1 MPLQK
6 GDITYYVKQDLKLKT
21 CLLFLLIDPSGV
33 WMGPPDKREPKVSS
47 SIFDQPYQSIS
58 TPSDSSM
65 TNQILSIQ
73 NNIQKPSASNEI
85 SLVTREEDNNLTQG
99 SAHCS
104 PFTKI
109 CEDKNDLIISD
120 HCNTSFCQT
129 KVSGEG
135 NCETPVRKVAKPS
148 EDSSQSSYA
157 QSRATTNAITI
168 PERQRKAASMQ
179 YHTPKDNDILNS
191 IDRSTFNSPRV
202 VSCNLELLKTDDC
215 NDALFLKPT
224 EKPTTLNLNL
234 TTSIYNPS
242 KNDSKMQQSLHLAI
256 NTNSRSEVLPNEQE
270 PDHSSLNIGNSF
282 SVPTSPTDACASSP
296 IYSSHDE
303 YLYTGNYL

>member
-1 MPLQK
+1 MRSKAYLS
-6 GDITYYVKQDLKLKT
+6 
-21 CLLFLLIDPSGV
+21 FLLIDPSGV

-85 SLVTREEDNNLTQG
+85 SLVTREEDKNLTQG

-202 VSCNLELLKTDDC
+202 VSCNLELLKTDDG
-215 NDALFLKPT
+215 NDALFSKPA
-224 EKPTTLNLNL
+224 EKPTYLNLNCDKA
-234 TTSIYNPS
+234 SYKPA
-242 KNDSKMQQSLHLAI
+242 KNDSNMQQSLHLAI
-256 NTNSRSEVLPNEQE
+256 NTNPHPDISPNQQE
-270 PDHSSLNIGNSF
+270 PDHSSSNIGNSF
-282 SVPTSPTDACASSP
+282 SVPTSPTDAFASSP

-303 YLYTGNYL
+303 YLYTGNHL

>member
-1 MPLQK
+1 
-6 GDITYYVKQDLKLKT
+6 
-21 CLLFLLIDPSGV
+21 
-33 WMGPPDKREPKVSS
+33 MGPPDKREPKVSK

-58 TPSDSSM
+58 TPSDSSI
-65 TNQILSIQ
+65 TNQLLSIQ
-73 NNIQKPSASNEI
+73 NNIQKPSTSNEI
-85 SLVTREEDNNLTQG
+85 SLVTREEDEDLTQG

-104 PFTKI
+104 LFTKT
-109 CEDKNDLIISD
+109 CEDQNNSILSD
-120 HCNTSFCQT
+120 DCNTRVCQT
-129 KVSGEG
+129 NVSGDG
-135 NCETPVRKVAKPS
+135 NCETPIRKPTKPS
-148 EDSSQSSYA
+148 DDSSQSSYA

-191 IDRSTFNSPRV
+191 MDRSTFNSPRV

-234 TTSIYNPS
+234 TTSSDNPA

-256 NTNSRSEVLPNEQE
+256 NNNSHLEVSPNQE
-270 PDHSSLNIGNSF
+270 EIEHSSSNIGNSF

-303 YLYTGNYL
+303 YLYTGNHL